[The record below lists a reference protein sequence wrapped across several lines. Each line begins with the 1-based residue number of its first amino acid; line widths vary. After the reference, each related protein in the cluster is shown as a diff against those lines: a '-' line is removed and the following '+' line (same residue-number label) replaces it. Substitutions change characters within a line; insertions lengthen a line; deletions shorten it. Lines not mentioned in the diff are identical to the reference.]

1 MIRNWHNQILTLMIT
16 ESFPMPL
23 KMLYQI
29 PACER
34 KELIN
39 GVIIHFLLFWLCF
52 WSWIHCNAL
61 SLLTY
66 VFCSHCVW
74 PPQLSNKFFC
84 IKTDLDDVVQ
94 KSKERGQREG
104 GNKEC
109 DKAKL
114 DNWRKEKKNSSNV
127 FWQLLKGAADSKLL
141 MNFVSYQPHK
151 IPFPSLVPGI
161 NIAECGYEETKVCH
175 HALWMSPRKFQVA
188 STSTSQRK

>member
-114 DNWRKEKKNSSNV
+114 DNWGKEKKIAAMFFDS
-127 FWQLLKGAADSKLL
+127 FWKEQLTVNCWWTLWVTNPIK
-141 MNFVSYQPHK
+141 FH
-151 IPFPSLVPGI
+151 FPV
-161 NIAECGYEETKVCH
+161 
-175 HALWMSPRKFQVA
+175 W
-188 STSTSQRK
+188 SQE